1 MDPIAVA
8 APAPTPAEVAAEV
21 IDFAKVPTWALFGLL
36 AFAVALAWLVG
47 FDNGQL
53 TRVLDHTGTFFH
65 EFFHDGRHL
74 IGAPCH

>member
-8 APAPTPAEVAAEV
+8 APAPTTAAVVEPV
-21 IDFAKVPTWALFGLL
+21 DFAKVPTWALLSLL

>member
-1 MDPIAVA
+1 MEPIAVT
-8 APAPTPAEVAAEV
+8 APAPAELA
-21 IDFAKVPTWALFGLL
+21 DFARVPTWALLALL
-36 AFAVALAWLVG
+36 TFAVGLAWLVG

>member
-1 MDPIAVA
+1 MEPIAVA
-8 APAPTPAEVAAEV
+8 VPAPTPAEAVV
-21 IDFAKVPTWALFGLL
+21 DFARVPTWALIALL
-36 AFAVALAWLVG
+36 ASAVVVAWLVG